1 MYWPEEFFQRRYL
14 LAMLSSTKQC
24 YRFVM
29 TALIRART
37 SLAAGCLTQAISI
50 VLFTLAIGH
59 HSLVWACTGLSVAG
73 YAYGAIFVGSATL
86 VNMISPAA
94 SHAKLI
100 SLFYVIAYIANWV
113 PVLLGAVVD
122 HASLN
127 LAVNLLFGVSAVVC
141 LLLSIAVFGIKME
154 KARLNNVT

>member
-1 MYWPEEFFQRRYL
+1 
-14 LAMLSSTKQC
+14 
-24 YRFVM
+24 
-29 TALIRART
+29 
-37 SLAAGCLTQAISI
+37 
-50 VLFTLAIGH
+50 
-59 HSLVWACTGLSVAG
+59 
-73 YAYGAIFVGSATL
+73 VGSAAL

-154 KARLNNVT
+154 KARRNDVT